1 MLASYAAVRTGAAEL
16 PGNAGWRHLHGVGW
30 LAGIGFTMSLFIAN
44 LAFGD
49 GANLAFGGG
58 ASLASDGGT
67 LLDVAKLGVI
77 AASAIAGITGYTLL
91 RLASPS
97 NPIANAEP
105 VKSSGESSGSPRD
118 SRG

>member
-1 MLASYAAVRTGAAEL
+1 M
-16 PGNAGWRHLHGVGW
+16 
-30 LAGIGFTMSLFIAN
+30 LFIAN

-49 GANLAFGGG
+49 VS
-58 ASLASDGGT
+58 SLGSDGGT

-97 NPIANAEP
+97 NPIDNAES
-105 VKSSGESSGSPRD
+105 VSSSGESSGSPRD